1 MINAGALR
9 PEAIVAVSRTNPVLV
24 GRINGLY
31 GVQGWIRVFDYCR
44 EKGDILAYDTWLLG
58 QGGDWNEVR
67 LLNGRVQ
74 AKTVVAQLA
83 GYVDREAA
91 RRLVGM
97 DIAIREDQLAPVS
110 EGEYYWQ
117 DLHGLTVL
125 NKAGETLGIVKE
137 LLETGANDALVV
149 DSMPELLIPYTPAVI
164 DKVDLK
170 KRIILVDWER
180 DY

>member
-1 MINAGALR
+1 M
-9 PEAIVAVSRTNPVLV
+9 
-24 GRINGLY
+24 
-31 GVQGWIRVFDYCR
+31 
-44 EKGDILAYDTWLLG
+44 
-58 QGGDWNEVR
+58 R

-137 LLETGANDALVV
+137 LLETGANDVLVV